1 MQLGAPLEWTLE
13 TPVPESSPSLVTAW
27 RLALRV
33 CVPTEGAPGCRGLAS
48 LCAPCL
54 SLSVGQR
61 GPKATPGDK
70 VAGSWR
76 VRECCGSLTL
86 EAAKWV
92 NPGKGAPRL
101 PGRAHLAHTRP
112 MKRGGHLHPRA
123 GRGHSSAA
131 ARLLPTTG
139 GPPNRVAPGGSDYA
153 DGCRDAWR
161 PAVRGVR
168 PLGAERTRK
177 AVRAGGGGGPGPRPA
192 ACRASGSPSF
202 FSVCRW
208 HELSHVASFYIS
220 RKSSLFSCGRQ
231 PFVFLRCVS
240 GCIS

>member
-1 MQLGAPLEWTLE
+1 MLRESYLGG
-13 TPVPESSPSLVTAW
+13 PE
-27 RLALRV
+27 
-33 CVPTEGAPGCRGLAS
+33 
-48 LCAPCL
+48 
-54 SLSVGQR
+54 
-61 GPKATPGDK
+61 
-70 VAGSWR
+70 
-76 VRECCGSLTL
+76 
-86 EAAKWV
+86 WV

-123 GRGHSSAA
+123 GRGHSRAA